1 MKYFHVHLSVT
12 DIADSVHFY
21 NTLFGQEPTKR
32 RDNYAKWVLQ
42 EPALNFAISQASEQ
56 GSLGLHH
63 LGFEFDSDEALE
75 AIGTQISS
83 IPSERQRQQS
93 STTCCY
99 AKSNKYWVDDPQNIT
114 WENFHTLSE
123 VDEYQDSGITKEDGS
138 EEPSENCV
146 ANGCCQP
153 EQHSETPSK
162 SSCC

>member
-12 DIADSVHFY
+12 DVADSIHFY
-21 NTLFGQEPTKR
+21 NTLFGQEPSKR

-42 EPALNFAISQASEQ
+42 EPALNFVISQASEQ
-56 GSLGLHH
+56 GSHGLHH
-63 LGFEFDSDEALE
+63 LGFEFDSEEAL
-75 AIGTQISS
+75 ADMGSQIAT
-83 IPSERQRQQS
+83 IPSDRQRQQTG
-93 STTCCY
+93 TTCCY

-123 VDEYQDSGITKEDGS
+123 VDEYQESGIQKDGE

-153 EQHSETPSK
+153 GKHSEAPSK